1 MLADPQ
7 GQIRLKEAWP
17 ETRWPEEIESSV
29 APRPVVFPNQNVPC
43 MSMDHGM
50 KLVDAWMAEKQDRA
64 FDDAPRP
71 VEFPS
76 RNVPRMS
83 MDHGMKL
90 VNAWMAGRQD
100 RAFDD
105 ALGINS
111 GPERQKRRYEEV
123 DGDAAPRQV
132 KFPRNG
138 KKNRDLRLENG
149 FLADWRGQTPLATGV
164 WDDQVHNIA
173 SHHGM
178 TPARCISQ
186 QEQELA
192 CRAAVAKPESQ
203 APGVAVNGVALR
215 LPLLKLPS
223 DNQGATA
230 SGSHLQKILN
240 EVSAGTNQMA
250 EPKAAYMLRNIYAD
264 SEQKA
269 SKAAPKSRGIRPN
282 PTASRRA
289 DKPVQ
294 EIRCSECTESEGKPV
309 TFKCVRSLQRHLTG
323 TKKHNAR
330 PILRCSCGTVVV
342 RKDAMH
348 SHRNFCKEGTIVPL
362 EA

>member
-1 MLADPQ
+1 VLADPQ

-29 APRPVVFPNQNVPC
+29 APRPVVFPSQNVPP
-43 MSMDHGM
+43 MSMDHGV
-50 KLVDAWMAEKQDRA
+50 KLVDAWMAERQVRA
-64 FDDAPRP
+64 FD
-71 VEFPS
+71 
-76 RNVPRMS
+76 
-83 MDHGMKL
+83 
-90 VNAWMAGRQD
+90 NALR
-100 RAFDD
+100 
-105 ALGINS
+105 INS
-111 GPERQKRRYEEV
+111 GPERHKRRYGEV
-123 DGDAAPRQV
+123 ERDVTVAPHQV
-132 KFPRNG
+132 EFPRYG
-138 KKNRDLRLENG
+138 KRNKDLPSENG
-149 FLADWRGQTPLATGV
+149 FLADWQGQTPLATGV
-164 WDDQVHNIA
+164 WDSGAHNIA
-173 SHHGM
+173 PHHGM
-178 TPARCISQ
+178 TLARCISQ
-186 QEQELA
+186 HEQELA
-192 CRAAVAKPESQ
+192 CRAAIAEPGSQ

-250 EPKAAYMLRNIYAD
+250 EPKVAYMLRNINAD

-269 SKAAPKSRGIRPN
+269 SKAAPKSRGIRRN

-309 TFKCVRSLQRHLTG
+309 TFKSERSLQRHLTG

-348 SHRNFCKEGTIVPL
+348 SHRNSCKEGTIVPL

>member
-1 MLADPQ
+1 MEPAFWNGREWVQRRDAPTSALWSVSPGSFTTEQ
-7 GQIRLKEAWP
+7 LCGRIRLKEAWP

-29 APRPVVFPNQNVPC
+29 APRPVVFPSQNVPR

-50 KLVDAWMAEKQDRA
+50 KLVDAWMAERQVRA
-64 FDDAPRP
+64 FDNALQESTRG
-71 VEFPS
+71 PS
-76 RNVPRMS
+76 DTN
-83 MDHGMKL
+83 G
-90 VNAWMAGRQD
+90 
-100 RAFDD
+100 
-105 ALGINS
+105 GIENQI
-111 GPERQKRRYEEV
+111 PKEWKEE
-123 DGDAAPRQV
+123 Q
-132 KFPRNG
+132 
-138 KKNRDLRLENG
+138 DLRSENG

-164 WDDQVHNIA
+164 WDDQAHNIA
-173 SHHGM
+173 SRHGM

-192 CRAAVAKPESQ
+192 CRAAVAKPE
-203 APGVAVNGVALR
+203 N
-215 LPLLKLPS
+215 
-223 DNQGATA
+223 NQGATA

-240 EVSAGTNQMA
+240 E
-250 EPKAAYMLRNIYAD
+250 
-264 SEQKA
+264 KA
-269 SKAAPKSRGIRPN
+269 SKAAPKSRGIRRN

-348 SHRNFCKEGTIVPL
+348 SHRNSCKEGTIVPL